1 LLAWDWFLGI
11 ALVFAALVF
20 SEPGAER
27 LVGRGL
33 LISGVL
39 ALAGTVGPVVG
50 DMRLQRIGILGY
62 AVVLPVA
69 FFILAR
75 FFRAQDLDRSAP
87 ASNPRLQGTNPR
99 A

>member
-1 LLAWDWFLGI
+1 M
-11 ALVFAALVF
+11 ALVSAALVF
-20 SEPGAER
+20 SESAAER
-27 LVGRGL
+27 LVARAF

-39 ALAGTVGPVVG
+39 ALVGTVGPLAG

-75 FFRAQDLDRSAP
+75 FFSAQDLDRSAP
-87 ASNPRLQGTNPR
+87 APHPRLPGTNR
-99 A
+99 GHDFE